1 MSVEPVEVQT
11 SFNVEHQHTAQMKLQ
26 VKHEAERQRFS
37 ANLAGEAFHFMCS
50 DNRGFKVDGK
60 LLAYLGMTFATM
72 WGSFGDQKEPML
84 LDNMV
89 SSMFEM
95 RLALAKV
102 HQKEVATLPPWPTE
116 QEIEQAKAKKDKTV
130 VNLKM
135 ETLTSQYEKAL
146 AVCLQKMEPVRKQQ
160 YDAYMTKLRG
170 ELEALSDA
178 EFANVLISEEK
189 DNLKAHIAQTSKNI
203 RAEIDASPE
212 HKNLSKVDRT
222 ALANKHIHEAT
233 IKMRKE
239 FDAKVPALRN
249 MVTQNRPQQLHA
261 HLLQVWRNLTCAL
274 IASSNYYDATLQMY
288 LFCSYFNRKIIC
300 KTPEQIRQDLGI
312 VNDFSEEE
320 TRRNKNEN
328 TMYEGMT

>member
-11 SFNVEHQHTAQMKLQ
+11 SFNVEHQHTAQMKIQ

-37 ANLAGEAFHFMCS
+37 ANLAGKAFHFMCS
-50 DNRGFKVDGK
+50 DNRGFKVDGR
-60 LLAYLGMTFATM
+60 LLPYLGMTFATM
-72 WGSFGDQKEPML
+72 YGSFGEQQKPML

-102 HQKEVATLPPWPTE
+102 HQKEVATLPLWPTE
-116 QEIEQAKAKKDKTV
+116 QEIEQAKVKDKYV
-130 VNLKM
+130 LNLKM

-160 YDAYMTKLRG
+160 YDAYMGKLRD

-178 EFANVLISEEK
+178 EFANVLISDAK
-189 DNLKAHIAQTSKNI
+189 DNLKMCIAQTSKNI
-203 RAEIDASPE
+203 RAEVDA
-212 HKNLSKVDRT
+212 KLSEDERT
-222 ALANKHIHEAT
+222 ALANKRIQEAT
-233 IKMRKE
+233 IKMQKE

-249 MVTQNRPQQLHA
+249 MVTQNRPQHIHA
-261 HLLQVWRNLTCAL
+261 HLLQVWLNLTCAL
-274 IASSNYYDATLQMY
+274 IASSNYYDASLQMY